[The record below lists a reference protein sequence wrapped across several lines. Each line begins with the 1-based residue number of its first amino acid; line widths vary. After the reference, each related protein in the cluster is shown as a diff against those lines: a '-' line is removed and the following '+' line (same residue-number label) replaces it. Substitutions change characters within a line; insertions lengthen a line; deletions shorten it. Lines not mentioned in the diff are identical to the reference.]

1 MLEQDG
7 KQLVA
12 IESEGSSG
20 PDGLRRRDVWLV
32 LEHGDVADD
41 GALPH
46 PANYTA
52 SLGSGPVQ
60 LDLTLLDHIRGVG
73 LLALLEEVGA
83 GILLH
88 VFPGSGQRFQVSRSQ
103 REIVG
108 APEGSGQPG
117 KMLMFSVVHCDDLLL
132 SAARRDGPVG

>member
-7 KQLVA
+7 EQLVA
-12 IESEGSSG
+12 VEPEGSGGS
-20 PDGLRRRDVWLV
+20 DGLGGRDVGLV
-32 LEHGDVADD
+32 LEHGDVTDD

-46 PANYTA
+46 SANHTA

-88 VFPGSGQRFQVSRSQ
+88 IFPGSRQRFQVTECGSRP
-103 REIVG
+103 VG
-108 APEGSGQPG
+108 FPLR
-117 KMLMFSVVHCDDLLL
+117 MLVSIQ
-132 SAARRDGPVG
+132 AARRLLAMPNPILPTPIKPPATL